1 MGLRSTL
8 SDTDVGALVDVWFEA
23 DRTFELFIE
32 ASLSPVQ
39 VLRVQS
45 YENFGVVLPVD
56 HVDRFWGWLRPVRPV
71 SLPGDRSEGV
81 MFEAERIDNYDGD
94 LERCS
99 IGLVSLSGEQSKG
112 GSRSTERVD
121 VNGDGLERCPV
132 GLVSL
137 FGKQSK
143 GAVFKAEV

>member
-1 MGLRSTL
+1 MTI
-8 SDTDVGALVDVWFEA
+8 FE
-23 DRTFELFIE
+23 
-32 ASLSPVQ
+32 Q
-39 VLRVQS
+39 
-45 YENFGVVLPVD
+45 
-56 HVDRFWGWLRPVRPV
+56 RPVRPV

-143 GAVFKAEV
+143 GAVFKAEVYYEYVLGLGDSARPQCSRRSLGNRTS